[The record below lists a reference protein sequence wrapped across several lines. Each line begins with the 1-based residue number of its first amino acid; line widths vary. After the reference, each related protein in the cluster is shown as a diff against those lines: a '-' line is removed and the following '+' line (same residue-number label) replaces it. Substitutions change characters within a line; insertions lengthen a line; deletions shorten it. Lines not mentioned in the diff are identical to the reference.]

1 MTPPLPLDHE
11 HLQKLATA
19 DLVRPDHLLG
29 AHPTTE
35 NGVEGVRFAVWAP
48 NATHVSVVGDFN
60 DWNGFA
66 HAMNRL
72 DFGCWGVFVPA
83 AHHGQRYKFRITG
96 QHGQTQDKMDPYGT
110 FFETRPATGSI
121 VWNQP
126 YEWSDGEWMQGRS
139 AGFDQ
144 PVSIYECHA
153 PSWGKRD
160 DGWFLNYRDLAHRLG
175 DYLEYMGYTHVEL
188 LGVMEHPFD
197 GSWGYQVTGY
207 YAPTSRMGN
216 PEDFKYLVD
225 HLHRKGIG
233 VILDWVPGHFPT
245 DPAGLA
251 TFDGGPLFEYAD
263 PRKGFHQDWNT
274 LIFDYGR
281 NEVVMFLI
289 GSAVKWLQDFHVDGL
304 RVDAV
309 ASMLYLDFSRT
320 EWIPN
325 IHGGRENL
333 EAIAFLK
340 RLNEVTHHMAPGV
353 MMIAEEST
361 SFAGVTTPAPFGLG
375 FDYKWAMGW
384 MNDNLGYFKEDPLW
398 RAHHHHALTFFNV
411 YRTSENYVLA
421 ISHDEVVHLKKSM
434 VMKMPGEWYA
444 QRAQYRAFLAMMW
457 TTPGK
462 KLLFM
467 GQEFGQ
473 STEWNHDTGLP
484 WYMADQPDHRGIM
497 NLVRRLNELYVARP
511 DWHVADTREEGMLWI
526 SADDAEHSVYAY
538 LRRDPNSNAWSL
550 TVANLT
556 PVYRDL
562 YPIGVPQAGDY
573 RLLLSTD
580 DGEFGGFGTQQ
591 PDLTAKEV
599 GWNGQT
605 YHLRLNLPPN
615 SVLVLEPVSFLSPD
629 ELVGIADIAE
639 ASEAQSEADLPSQSA
654 EREWVGGA
662 ATETQA
668 QPTHTDDVEARLIQP
683 EEARDLTPEL
693 ELADE
698 ETGSGWTGM
707 DQVSAPEADV
717 GVELVD
723 TPQAPTPELSA
734 EGRLSSGP
742 AVADASTEEQ
752 SIPVELESIRT
763 LTARA
768 SRQATESDEAEPA
781 HTTPTGAESEV
792 PKAAKP
798 RASRAKKPKVE
809 IAVGAE
815 GDEPAPKPKR
825 TRKPKTVAEVR
836 ADPTPAET
844 KPASK
849 PRKSRAKKT
858 AVESVETPLQD
869 NPVQGMD
876 VQDTPTEE

>member
-1 MTPPLPLDHE
+1 MTSPLPLDHE

-19 DLVRPDHLLG
+19 DLVRPDQMLG
-29 AHPTTE
+29 AHPTVQD
-35 NGVEGVRFAVWAP
+35 GVEGVRFAVWAP

-60 DWNGFA
+60 GWNGFDNA
-66 HAMNRL
+66 LNRL

-83 AHHGQRYKFRITG
+83 ARHGQRYKFRITG
-96 QHGQTQDKMDPYGT
+96 QNGQTQDKMDPYGT
-110 FFETRPATGSI
+110 YFETRPATGSI
-121 VWNQP
+121 IWDGA
-126 YEWSDGEWMQGRS
+126 YEWNDGEWMGQRS
-139 AGFDQ
+139 AGFDR

-160 DGWFLNYRDLAHRLG
+160 DGWFLNYRELAHRLG
-175 DYLEYMGYTHVEL
+175 DYVTYMGYTHVEL

-225 HLHRKGIG
+225 HLHGLGLG

-251 TFDGGPLFEYAD
+251 SFDGGPLFEYAD
-263 PRKGFHQDWNT
+263 PRKGFHLDWNT

-281 NEVVMFLI
+281 NEVLMFLI
-289 GSAVKWLQDFHVDGL
+289 GSAVKWLQDFHIDGL

-340 RLNEVTHHMAPGV
+340 RLNEVAHHMAPGV

-361 SFAGVTTPAPFGLG
+361 SFPGVTTPAPFGLG

-398 RAHHHHALTFFNV
+398 RAHHHHALTFFNA

-444 QRAQYRAFLAMMW
+444 QRAHYRAFLAMMW
-457 TTPGK
+457 STPGK

-473 STEWNHDTGLP
+473 STEWNHDTELP

-497 NLVRRLNELYVARP
+497 DLVRRLNDLYVHRP
-511 DWHVADTREEGMLWI
+511 DWHVADTREEGMLWT

-538 LRRDPNSNAWSL
+538 LRRDPGGDAWSL
-550 TVANLT
+550 IVANLT

-562 YPIGVPQAGDY
+562 YPIGVPQGGDY

-591 PDLTAKEV
+591 PDLTAKAE

-605 YHLRLNLPPN
+605 HHLRLNLPPN
-615 SVLVLEPVSFLSPD
+615 SVLVLEPESWLSPA
-629 ELVGIADIAE
+629 ELAGVGDALETSNTQHRE
-639 ASEAQSEADLPSQSA
+639 ASAAQRT
-654 EREWVGGA
+654 EREWVGGPSTEAQARNVQARNVQTDA
-662 ATETQA
+662 A
-668 QPTHTDDVEARLIQP
+668 EARLLQP
-683 EEARDLTPEL
+683 EEARDLTPSEAAAGRT
-693 ELADE
+693 ERE
-698 ETGSGWTGM
+698 WVGGGPS
-707 DQVSAPEADV
+707 SPEA
-717 GVELVD
+717 GAGAQ
-723 TPQAPTPELSA
+723 QAGAQDATTPELSA
-734 EGRLSSGP
+734 DGRLSNEDSETP
-742 AVADASTEEQ
+742 PVSEHQAD
-752 SIPVELESIRT
+752 PVELESTRT

-768 SRQATESDEAEPA
+768 SR
-781 HTTPTGAESEV
+781 
-792 PKAAKP
+792 KAAELAGEEAPKTPKP
-798 RASRAKKPKVE
+798 RASRAKKPKPE
-809 IAVGAE
+809 A
-815 GDEPAPKPKR
+815 EPAADGSEPAKPKP
-825 TRKPKTVAEVR
+825 TRKPKAVELN
-836 ADPTPAET
+836 ADGTPVES
-844 KPASK
+844 KPAPK
-849 PRKSRAKKT
+849 PRKSRAKKGEAEIEGT
-858 AVESVETPLQD
+858 ETP
-869 NPVQGMD
+869 
-876 VQDTPTEE
+876 TPGTQIEE

>member
-1 MTPPLPLDHE
+1 MTSPLPLDHE

-72 DFGCWGVFVPA
+72 DFGCWGVFVPT

-121 VWNQP
+121 VWNQS
-126 YEWSDGEWMQGRS
+126 YEWRDAEWMQGRS
-139 AGFDQ
+139 AGFDR

-153 PSWGKRD
+153 PSWDKRD
-160 DGWFLNYRDLAHRLG
+160 DGWFLNYRNLAHRLG

-251 TFDGGPLFEYAD
+251 NFDGGPLFEYAD

-281 NEVVMFLI
+281 HEVVMFLI

-340 RLNEVTHHMAPGV
+340 RLNEVAHHMAPGV

-361 SFAGVTTPAPFGLG
+361 SFAGVTTPSPFGLG

-497 NLVRRLNELYVARP
+497 NLVRRLNELYVGRP

-556 PVYRDL
+556 PVYRNL

-605 YHLRLNLPPN
+605 HHLRLNLPPN

-629 ELVGIADIAE
+629 EPAGIADRAG
-639 ASEAQSEADLPSQSA
+639 ASEAQSAADSPTQRT

-662 ATETQA
+662 GTEMEA
-668 QPTHTDDVEARLIQP
+668 RADAEARLIQP
-683 EEARDLTPEL
+683 EEARDLTPSPEPVAGGA
-693 ELADE
+693 ER
-698 ETGSGWTGM
+698 GWVG
-707 DQVSAPEADV
+707 QASASEADADM
-717 GVELVD
+717 GPVD
-723 TPQAPTPELSA
+723 THEVPTPELSV
-734 EGRLSSGP
+734 EGRLSGEH
-742 AVADASTEEQ
+742 AATDNDFQEQ
-752 SIPVELESIRT
+752 SSPVELESTRT

-768 SRQATESDEAEPA
+768 SREAAESGGAAAVD
-781 HTTPTGAESEV
+781 TTPAGAEAQASKATKPRPSRARK
-792 PKAAKP
+792 PKAELAL
-798 RASRAKKPKVE
+798 
-809 IAVGAE
+809 GAE
-815 GDEPAPKPKR
+815 ESEPTPKR
-825 TRKPKTVAEVR
+825 TRKPKAVAEAGTDGAPPETR
-836 ADPTPAET
+836 PA
-844 KPASK
+844 PK
-849 PRKSRAKKT
+849 PRKSRARKT
-858 AVESVETPLQD
+858 AGAGVETSAQEET
-869 NPVQGMD
+869 VQSMAIR
-876 VQDTPTEE
+876 DTPTEE